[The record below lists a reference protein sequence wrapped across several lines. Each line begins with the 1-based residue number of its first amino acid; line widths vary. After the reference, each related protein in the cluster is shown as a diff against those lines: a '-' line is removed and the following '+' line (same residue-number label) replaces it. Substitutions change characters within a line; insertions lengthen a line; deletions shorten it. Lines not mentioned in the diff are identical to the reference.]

1 MSMRHSQDHHSISTG
16 VCDFDEAKLS
26 GVFADSLPEEFGE
39 GYHDYASEPSLERR
53 ARWVNL
59 LPAKAGLRRQ

>member
-26 GVFADSLPEEFGE
+26 GVIADSLPEEFGE
-39 GYHDYASEPSLERR
+39 GYHD
-53 ARWVNL
+53 
-59 LPAKAGLRRQ
+59 